1 MTSTTFAEL
10 GVIAPLCLALRDE
23 GYAHPTPIQHKAIP
37 ELLQGSDLLGI
48 AQTGTGK
55 TAAFALPILQWLA
68 EAKGRPAWCTAS
80 VLVLTPTRELAI
92 QINDSFKVY
101 GGRLELSCVT
111 VFGGV
116 NQNPQVARLRR
127 GCDILVATP
136 GRLLDLMR
144 QGHIEL
150 GGVETFVLDEA
161 DRMLDM
167 GFIHDVKKIIARL
180 PADRQTVMFSATMP
194 NEVARLAGS
203 ILKNHKRVEVTPPA
217 TTVERVDQKVLFVD
231 KRDKPELLHALLT
244 ERDVT
249 RAIVFAR
256 TKHGAKKIARQLEK
270 HGLSSDAIHGNRSQA
285 ARQRALKDFRDGK
298 IRALIATDIA
308 ARGID
313 IDSISHIINYDL
325 PNEPESYVH
334 RIGRTARAGAD
345 GKAVSLCCDEEL
357 VFLRNIERI
366 TRQQIAIDGSH
377 RFHAEA
383 IADLH
388 AIGIAPRPAERQHR
402 QGRRHSVK
410 GAKRLSPKPYGGGG
424 NGRRSRNRPRQKGLP
439 ERDDSKRKSSLAGDR
454 TESAE
459 HYDRLSHF
467 GNLVSPPRQIGDLV
481 LIVCATCR
489 GIEDHAHAARF
500 IGTLPRSRRHA
511 R

>member
-1 MTSTTFAEL
+1 MTSMTFAEL
-10 GVIAPLCLALRDE
+10 GVISPLCLALADE
-23 GYAHPTPIQHKAIP
+23 GYTHPTPIQDKAIP
-37 ELLQGSDLLGI
+37 ELLQGGDLLGI

-68 EAKGRPAWCTAS
+68 GAKGRPAPRAAS

-92 QINDSFKVY
+92 QINDSFEVY
-101 GGRLELSCVT
+101 GGRLKLSCVT

-116 NQNPQVARLRR
+116 NQNPQVSKLRR

-136 GRLLDLMR
+136 GRLLDLMQ

-150 GGVETFVLDEA
+150 DGVETFVLDEA

-167 GFIHDVKKIIARL
+167 GFIHDVKKIIAKL

-194 NEVARLAGS
+194 DEVAKLAGS
-203 ILKNHKRVEVTPPA
+203 ILRNHKRVEVTPPA
-217 TTVERVDQKVLFVD
+217 TTVERIDQKVLFVD
-231 KRDKPELLHALLT
+231 KRDKPELLSALLT

-256 TKHGAKKIARQLEK
+256 TKHGANKIAQRLEK
-270 HGLSSDAIHGNRSQA
+270 IGLSSDAIHGNKSQA

-298 IRALIATDIA
+298 VRTLIATDIA

-357 VFLRNIERI
+357 AYLRDIERI
-366 TRQQIAIDGSH
+366 TGQQIAIDGSH
-377 RFHAEA
+377 MFHAEA
-383 IADLH
+383 IAVLH
-388 AIGIAPRPAERQHR
+388 ASGIAPKPPKQQHR
-402 QGRRHSVK
+402 PGRMASAK
-410 GAKRLSPKPYGGGG
+410 IAKRPSRKPYSGGG
-424 NGRRSRNRPRQKGLP
+424 NGHRGRNRPQQK
-439 ERDDSKRKSSLAGDR
+439 RA
-454 TESAE
+454 
-459 HYDRLSHF
+459 F
-467 GNLVSPPRQIGDLV
+467 
-481 LIVCATCR
+481 
-489 GIEDHAHAARF
+489 
-500 IGTLPRSRRHA
+500 
-511 R
+511 